1 MWHFNAGVAVFVSF
15 RLFFKLVFITRSFS
29 KWREF
34 NGQLDLHIGDTKT
47 DRKQSEKKKTTP
59 NDEFNEIL
67 RIEYKFYVNVTELI
81 FVYCILNSSISTIV
95 RSI

>member
-15 RLFFKLVFITRSFS
+15 RLSFKLVFITRSFS

-47 DRKQSEKKKTTP
+47 ENKARKKTTP